1 MDYMF
6 TGMPTSVPV
15 GTTLSLQNSGTEVH
29 EMVVA
34 MKNPGTTQTW
44 DELLQM
50 PEGEAFQYIT
60 VVGGAIA
67 APGSTGDV
75 PVQVSMEGEYLMVC
89 FITQGTYSLP
99 PMQSPG
105 ASTEPSAEASLVL
118 PSAEASGLESP
129 GASMGIPHFMLGMTQ
144 EFMVTA
150 AGSTPG
156 PIPTPGASMDAG
168 SSLEPTE
175 SESPEAS

>member
-1 MDYMF
+1 MF

-15 GTTLSLQNSGTEVH
+15 GTTLTLQNAGTEVH

-34 MKNPGTTQTW
+34 MKNPGVTQTW

-50 PEGEAFQYIT
+50 PEEDVFQYIT
-60 VVGGAIA
+60 VVGGAMA
-67 APGSTGDV
+67 APGTTGDV
-75 PVQVSMEGEYLMVC
+75 PVQVSTEGEYLMVC
-89 FITQGTYSLP
+89 FIPQGTYSLP
-99 PMQSPG
+99 PMASPG
-105 ASTEPSAEASLVL
+105 ASGEPGASAEPSLVL

-144 EFMVTA
+144 EFLVTA

-168 SSLEPTE
+168 SSLEPGA
-175 SESPEAS
+175 SGSPLTY